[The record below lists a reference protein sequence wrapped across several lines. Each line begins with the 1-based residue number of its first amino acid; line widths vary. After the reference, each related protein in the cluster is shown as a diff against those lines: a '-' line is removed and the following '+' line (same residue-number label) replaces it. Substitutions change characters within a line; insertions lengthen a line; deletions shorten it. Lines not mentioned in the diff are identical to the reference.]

1 MERGTLLTKLDAS
14 WLPDLDE
21 SLIFFLPLRNF
32 GPEAGAGIQAG
43 WPQLHNLRRNKMNE
57 IVNLLQQKT
66 GMSQEMAQQAVQI
79 VVTHLKSRLPAPLAG
94 GLDHLMG
101 GASAAQAEGGGM
113 MSSLENLMGG
123 KES

>member
-1 MERGTLLTKLDAS
+1 
-14 WLPDLDE
+14 
-21 SLIFFLPLRNF
+21 
-32 GPEAGAGIQAG
+32 
-43 WPQLHNLRRNKMNE
+43 MNE

-79 VVTHLKSRLPAPLAG
+79 VVSHLKSRLPAPLAG
-94 GLDHLMG
+94 GLDHRMG
-101 GASAAQAEGGGM
+101 GAAGAEGEAGGGM